1 MKVFLLALPDP
12 EQRSRIG
19 STLLEETNC
28 AVETVEDEGAAL
40 RWMQTHGVDLA
51 LAHASVIRDPRLWVQ
66 LIKSDRSTGYWIVI
80 GPGRV
85 EAAVD
90 WMRMGADYYI
100 DETTPA
106 DEVIRILR
114 SIWQTPP
121 RPWVYTTR
129 TEQTLLQVIREI
141 SRSLDDF
148 EKLLNLVIDV
158 AMEIGQADYGS
169 LLLYHPQ
176 TARLE
181 IAQQRG
187 HSGPVDVTWGLLGLN
202 PATLDE
208 WFQTDTPVFL
218 ATPNAYQEKAE
229 APRPEIRSL
238 LALPIHAGNRP
249 VGGLL
254 LAKTL
259 QVPGNFTQN
268 TVQVLQTF
276 ASDLGPVLR
285 NALLQVQTQELNFK
299 DDLTD
304 AYNRR
309 YFEHFL
315 QEEIRRSERFGAR
328 LSIIFVDLDNLRTV
342 NEKYGH
348 MMGSKTLQE
357 VAHRM
362 ILAVRGSDRVVRYG
376 GDEFCV
382 ILPETD
388 TPGALQV
395 AERLRSEIASRPF
408 LTGDGLDVYLTA
420 SFGVAT
426 YPTHGL
432 TKEELVQAA
441 DRAMYEVKSTTKNGI
456 RVASPFPARTG
467 GSR

>member
-1 MKVFLLALPDP
+1 MQV
-12 EQRSRIG
+12 
-19 STLLEETNC
+19 T
-28 AVETVEDEGAAL
+28 VETVEDEEAAF
-40 RWMQTHGVDLA
+40 RWMQTQGVDGV
-51 LAHASVIRDPRLWVQ
+51 LAHVSLIRDPQRWVQ
-66 LIKSDRSTGYWIVI
+66 LIKSDPSTGYWVVM

-85 EAAVD
+85 ETAVE

-100 DETTPA
+100 DEASPV
-106 DEVIRILR
+106 DVVIRTLR
-114 SIWQTPP
+114 SIEQVPP
-121 RPWVYTTR
+121 RPWAYTTR

-141 SRSLDDF
+141 SRSLDDL

-176 TARLE
+176 TDRLE
-181 IAQQRG
+181 IVQQRG
-187 HSGPVDVTWGLLGLN
+187 HTGPVDVTWGLLGLN
-202 PATLDE
+202 LTTLDE
-208 WFQTDTPVFL
+208 WFRTNTPVFL

-229 APRPEIRSL
+229 TPRPEIRSL
-238 LALPIHAGNRP
+238 LVLPIHAGNQP
-249 VGGLL
+249 VGGIL
-254 LAKTL
+254 LAKTI
-259 QVPGNFTQN
+259 QVSGNFTPN
-268 TVQVLQTF
+268 NVQVLQTF
-276 ASDLGPVLR
+276 AGDLGPVLR

-315 QEEIRRSERFGAR
+315 PDEIRRSERFGAR
-328 LSIIFVDLDNLRTV
+328 LSIIFVDLDNLKGV

-395 AERLRSEIASRPF
+395 AERLRAEIANRPF

-420 SFGVAT
+420 SFGIAT

-441 DRAMYEVKSTTKNGI
+441 DRAMFEVKSTTKNGI
-456 RVASPFPARTG
+456 RVASPLPGRTVR
-467 GSR
+467 SP

>member
-28 AVETVEDEGAAL
+28 AVETVEDEEAAL

-51 LAHASVIRDPRLWVQ
+51 LAHTAVVRNPRLWVQ
-66 LIKSDRSTGYWIVI
+66 LIKSDRSTGYWVVI

-106 DEVIRILR
+106 DEVIRVLR

-148 EKLLNLVIDV
+148 EKLLNLVIDA

-176 TARLE
+176 TAQLE
-181 IAQQRG
+181 VVQQRG
-187 HSGPVDVTWGLLGLN
+187 HSGPADVTWGLLGLN
-202 PATLDE
+202 LATLDE
-208 WFQTDTPVFL
+208 WFQTDAPVFL
-218 ATPNAYQEKAE
+218 ATPNAYHERAE
-229 APRPEIRSL
+229 SPRPEVRSL
-238 LALPIHAGNRP
+238 LALPIHAGTRP
-249 VGGLL
+249 VGGIL
-254 LAKTL
+254 LAKTF

-315 QEEIRRSERFGAR
+315 PEEIRRSERFGAR
-328 LSIIFVDLDNLRTV
+328 LSIIFVDLDDLKTV

-395 AERLRSEIASRPF
+395 AERLRAEIASRPF
-408 LTGDGLDVYLTA
+408 LTGDGLDVHLTA

-456 RVASPFPARTG
+456 RVASPFPARTAR
-467 GSR
+467 SP